1 MPRYENEAQAI
12 LNLQRY
18 LRQLS
23 YHYPEITAP
32 PIDGIFESDTE
43 RSLREFQALRG
54 LPVTGRADRRTWEEL
69 YALYRASLAENEPP
83 RTVAILPF
91 VAGEILLSEGDEGFT
106 INVLQF
112 MLRELGES
120 LIELEEIEI
129 NGIFDAKTARA
140 VRLFRQQNRL
150 PEGETV
156 DLVTWNTLVDRFNR
170 LGVENI

>member
-1 MPRYENEAQAI
+1 MPRYENEAEAI

-23 YHYPEITAP
+23 YHHPEITPP
-32 PIDGIFESDTE
+32 PIDGIFERDTE
-43 RSLREFQALRG
+43 ESLKDFQAMVG
-54 LPVTGRADRRTWEEL
+54 LPVTGRADRRTWDEL
-69 YALYRASLAENEPP
+69 YTVYRASIAENEPP

-91 VAGEILLSEGDEGFT
+91 VAGEILLQKGDDGFT
-106 INVLQF
+106 VSVLQY

-120 LIELEEIEI
+120 LVELEDVEVS
-129 NGIFDAKTARA
+129 GIFDEKTARA
-140 VRLFRQQNRL
+140 VQLFRVQNGL

-156 DLVTWNTLVDRFNR
+156 DLITWNTLVDRFNR

>member
-1 MPRYENEAQAI
+1 MPKYENEAQAT

-23 YHYPEITAP
+23 YHNSNITPP
-32 PIDGIFESDTE
+32 PIDGIFERDTE
-43 RSLREFQALRG
+43 RALRDFQKMQG
-54 LPVTGRADRRTWEEL
+54 LPITGRADRQTWDEL
-69 YALYRASLAENEPP
+69 YTMYRASIAENEPP

-91 VAGEILLSEGDEGFT
+91 VAGEILLQKGDEGFT
-106 INVLQF
+106 ISVLQY

-120 LIELEEIEI
+120 LVELEEVEI
-129 NGIFDAKTARA
+129 TGIFDEKTARA
-140 VRLFRQQNRL
+140 VRLFRAQNGL

-170 LGVENI
+170 LGVENV

>member
-12 LNLQRY
+12 QNLQRY

-32 PIDGIFESDTE
+32 PIDGIFDRDTE
-43 RSLREFQALRG
+43 KSLREFQAMRG

-69 YALYRASLAENEPP
+69 YAMYRASVAENEPP

-91 VAGEILLSEGDEGFT
+91 VAGEILLSKGDEGFT
-106 INVLQF
+106 INVLQY

-120 LIELEEIEI
+120 LTELEEVEVS
-129 NGIFDAKTARA
+129 GIFDDKTARA
-140 VRLFRQQNRL
+140 VRLFRAQNGL
-150 PEGETV
+150 PEGEIV
-156 DLVTWNTLVDRFNR
+156 DLITWNTLVDRFNR
-170 LGVENI
+170 LGIENI